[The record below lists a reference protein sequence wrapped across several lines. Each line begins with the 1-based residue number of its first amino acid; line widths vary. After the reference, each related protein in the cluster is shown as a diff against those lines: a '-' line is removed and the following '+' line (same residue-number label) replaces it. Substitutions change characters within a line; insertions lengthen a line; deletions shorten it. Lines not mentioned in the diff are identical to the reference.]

1 MTYPYL
7 LTFANGQTVN
17 SADLAYTTLI
27 TWERM
32 YDSKITHVNGQPV
45 Y

>member
-1 MTYPYL
+1 MTSPYL

-27 TWERM
+27 TWGRM
-32 YDSKITHVNGQPV
+32 YNSKITHVNGQPV